1 MTRQLGMQPGWYDDQ
16 TARKLTKPFS
26 LDLYNGSNFSWIAN
40 AIIGAF
46 VSTFWWQPTKW
57 ADIADGA
64 PGGSAGSARQWRQRT
79 TCPSVQDQ
87 NKNSNKN
94 GARIFSKFAFQSIAL
109 RLVQIRW
116 RKKQRKV
123 RFGTVCL
130 SSRIP
135 RDWRANIDKVGRQ
148 NGCKIEVGFQSLLAI
163 YRWKQALVGF
173 AFKIIKSETTDKVE
187 VQDWDKK
194 IVDWLFVQGFGT
206 CCFFSTTSCGGT
218 ITNNLTYIRNPGYAG
233 KMAVTSDT
241 TCEYKFT
248 KINSNVCQVDSEL

>member
-1 MTRQLGMQPGWYDDQ
+1 MRERSSVHIIFHAGLAIFFFTRKFILRYLEYSWWSSEKFSQMLVHSNRKWLGTQQPGWYDDQ

-46 VSTFWWQPTKW
+46 VSTFSWQPTKW

-64 PGGSAGSARQWRQRT
+64 PGGSVGSARQWRQRT

-87 NKNSNKN
+87 NKISNRN
-94 GARIFSKFAFQSIAL
+94 GARIFSKFTFQSIAL

-173 AFKIIKSETTDKVE
+173 AFKIIKSETEDIYGE
-187 VQDWDKK
+187 
-194 IVDWLFVQGFGT
+194 
-206 CCFFSTTSCGGT
+206 
-218 ITNNLTYIRNPGYAG
+218 
-233 KMAVTSDT
+233 
-241 TCEYKFT
+241 
-248 KINSNVCQVDSEL
+248 NVSQ